1 MITSGGG
8 NLWETRTKSQIN
20 LICFIRFT
28 VKINFTLPII
38 MNLLTNILEV
48 KQTNNTSLQKQQ
60 REQRTKLAQGFDLGG
75 ETTIEILKNCKTLP

>member
-1 MITSGGG
+1 
-8 NLWETRTKSQIN
+8 
-20 LICFIRFT
+20 
-28 VKINFTLPII
+28 

-60 REQRTKLAQGFDLGG
+60 REQRTKLAQGFALGG